1 MKLTRRLL
9 ERMIREEYQQY
20 YIAPERTHLMPGAT
34 SDESGITMTD
44 ENYEKL
50 MVLLNSDDRENVE
63 MGIELADSL
72 GFSLPPTEI
81 PDNEEYEEFFVPS
94 NDAIANSDIVYEW
107 IYDRVYRA
115 PVLDRIANDGML
127 ANTITEKWQRVLQH
141 LYELVSRQSYDWV
154 EGPHGLYK
162 QDYENKHK
170 KHKENA
176 GMNKKYHQEAELIV
190 DTITERL
197 LNIKFAPLKRRNRL
211 DPNTPSELAAQLGP
225 FNKKS
230 HSRELRRILRAL
242 AQKLPRGMS
251 VLAWLVKNKEPLDWG
266 EPYPRDREG
275 KVIANRKR
283 MAKWGYFLK
292 EPPSTMKEK
301 IVDAYRRAKAFLT
314 RNDGPPTSTIT
325 KSDKTWKDLP
335 TEKK

>member
-115 PVLDRIANDGML
+115 PLLDMDGHVVSEYERL
-127 ANTITEKWQRVLQH
+127 SHKWTRVLEH
-141 LYELVSRQSYDWV
+141 LFKLVNYQSYDWV
-154 EGPHGLYK
+154 GGPHGLYK
-162 QDYENKHK
+162 QDYDNKHK
-170 KHKENA
+170 NHKENA
-176 GMNKKYHQEAELIV
+176 GINKEYYQEAALIV
-190 DTITERL
+190 DTITERFV
-197 LNIKFAPLKRRNRL
+197 NAKFRGYQEPIRI
-211 DPNTPSELAAQLGP
+211 DPDRPAGSLP
-225 FNKKS
+225 RSNKS
-230 HSRELRRILRAL
+230 LSRELKSILRAL
-242 AQKLPRGMS
+242 AQRLPRGMAA
-251 VLAWLVKNKEPLDWG
+251 LAWLVKNRQYPHRGDQN
-266 EPYPRDREG
+266 PRDRKGET
-275 KVIANRKR
+275 IADRKAR
-283 MAKWGYFLK
+283 AYNLTL
-292 EPPSTMKEK
+292 PSRSDYMQDTWPDK

-314 RNDGPPTSTIT
+314 RNDVPTSTTT

-335 TEKK
+335 TEK

>member
-1 MKLTRRLL
+1 
-9 ERMIREEYQQY
+9 MIREEYQQY
-20 YIAPERTHLMPGAT
+20 YIAPEGTHLMPGAT

-115 PVLDRIANDGML
+115 PVLDRIANDGMY

-141 LYELVSRQSYDWV
+141 LYELVSSESYRGH
-154 EGPHGLYK
+154 GPRGLYK
-162 QDYENKHK
+162 KSHNAPSWWKHSTR
-170 KHKENA
+170 
-176 GMNKKYHQEAELIV
+176 GMDKKYHQEAKLIV

-197 LNIKFAPLKRRNRL
+197 LNIKFAPLKGRERL
-211 DPNTPSELAAQLGP
+211 DPNAPSELAAQLGP

-230 HSRELRRILRAL
+230 HSRELKRILRAL

-266 EPYPRDREG
+266 KPYPRDREG

-292 EPPSTMKEK
+292 EPPSTMKDK

-325 KSDKTWKDLP
+325 MSDKTWKDLP
-335 TEKK
+335 KEK